1 MTATTTNERVEKFKT
16 DAAELNLK
24 AGNPNRE
31 GIFQTIGLVAAIA
44 GIVLAFIAFSG
55 SQSMDDARDIQSQT
69 ILAVA
74 GLALTVGGGI
84 VFLRYSLGKFLRLWL
99 LRQMYEGQ
107 SHVDQIVESIKR

>member
-31 GIFQTIGLVAAIA
+31 GLFQTIGLLAAA
-44 GIVLAFIAFSG
+44 VGIVIAFVAFSA
-55 SQSMDDARDIQSQT
+55 SQGMDDGRDIQSQT
-69 ILAVA
+69 ILAIA
-74 GLALTVGGGI
+74 GLALTIGGGI

-107 SHVDQIVESIKR
+107 AHVDQIVESVKR